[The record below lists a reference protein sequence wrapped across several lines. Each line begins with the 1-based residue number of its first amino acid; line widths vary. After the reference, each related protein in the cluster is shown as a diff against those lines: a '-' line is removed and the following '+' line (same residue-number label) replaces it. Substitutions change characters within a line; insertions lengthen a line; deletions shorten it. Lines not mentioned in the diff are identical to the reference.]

1 MKKRTRMMIKRKM
14 RKMRKMRR
22 RRKKA
27 APRLLRNLNRRKP
40 NPWQNPPVSLMM
52 IPSPRRRQ
60 RDQIRRDFSPPQLLP
75 KTRMN
80 DF

>member
-1 MKKRTRMMIKRKM
+1 MKMRTRTRTKMKR
-14 RKMRKMRR
+14 RRIKMRR

-40 NPWQNPPVSLMM
+40 NPRRNPPLSLVM
-52 IPSPRRRQ
+52 IPSPRLRQ
-60 RDQIRRDFSPPQLLP
+60 RDQIRRDFSPPQLPP
-75 KTRMN
+75 KMRMN